1 RDRELL
7 RCQLAHHAGHATT
20 GTGER
25 DLEHADALAGDEGA
39 RVRRGRELEAPG
51 RHRAEAVQGAQRH
64 GRIGVVGRIRHRR
77 IERQVRRALQQQ
89 VGGEGDDTAGGIEA
103 GGDDAGHRTAVIVVD
118 RWYVYRAWAV
128 AAAAAG
134 GQCDR
139 EQTDGEG
146 LQDSHVETPWCDVLV

>member
-1 RDRELL
+1 
-7 RCQLAHHAGHATT
+7 
-20 GTGER
+20 
-25 DLEHADALAGDEGA
+25 
-39 RVRRGRELEAPG
+39 
-51 RHRAEAVQGAQRH
+51 EAVQGAQRH

-146 LQDSHVETPWCDVLV
+146 LQDSHVETPWCDVLVIGGGGARCPPIRPAGAVPHTVLRYASVLLS